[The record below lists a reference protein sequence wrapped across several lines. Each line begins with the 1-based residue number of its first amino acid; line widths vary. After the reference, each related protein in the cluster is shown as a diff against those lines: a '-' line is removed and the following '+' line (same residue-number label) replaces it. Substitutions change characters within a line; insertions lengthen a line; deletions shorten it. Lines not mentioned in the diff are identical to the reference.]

1 MTTDDIMV
9 NAAAR
14 TLVRNGQVC
23 AFVITG
29 SDKVAS
35 GYGNGDCLLLDF
47 GRALFAL
54 SDSAERYPAASRDLL
69 ARFVQ
74 GLGGADTPDTPDGW
88 LAAVNSAYA
97 GQPYHHKTTFCCAIL
112 EGSGPESALT
122 VLHGGDSIVY
132 VACRESGEIL
142 FRTAPNMDF
151 AGRSPAIHHIE
162 RVPLGRGTERVVL
175 CSDGLA
181 DMAKN
186 SGFSGEEFMRQVFTR
201 EIETIPERVRDLAGA
216 WDGGGRS
223 GHFDDVGVIV
233 FEPAR
238 LERSHRMRLLMGGTM
253 PHHERDFQA
262 SGIAQEPGERWV
274 RANDLAQH
282 AALME
287 RCGIVMV

>member
-1 MTTDDIMV
+1 MI

-14 TLVRNGQVC
+14 TLVKNEQAC

-54 SDSAERYPAASRDLL
+54 SDSAERYPSASRDLL

-74 GLGGADTPDTPDGW
+74 GLGGADTPGSPEGW

-97 GQPYHHKTTFCCAIL
+97 GQPYHHKTTFCCAVL
-112 EGSGPESALT
+112 ESSGSGSALT

-132 VACRESGEIL
+132 VACRDTGEIL
-142 FRTAPNMDF
+142 FCTAPNMNF

-162 RVPLGRGTERVVL
+162 RVPLARGTERVVL

-186 SGFSGEEFMRQVFTR
+186 SGVSGEEFMRQVFTR
-201 EIETIPERVRDLAGA
+201 EIGTIPERVRDLAGA

-223 GHFDDVGVIV
+223 GHFDDVGVIA
-233 FEPAR
+233 FDPAR
-238 LERSHRMRLLMGGTM
+238 LDGSDRMRILMGGTT

-262 SGIAQEPGERWV
+262 SGIAREPEERWV
-274 RANDLAQH
+274 RASDLAQH

-287 RCGIVMV
+287 RCGIVIV